1 MKSEINRLL
10 HEKNLDAIVISGSG
24 SHNAPLKYFTKDAFF
39 THAQIVIIRDQDPVL
54 FYRPMER
61 DNAERTGFKKICY
74 DSFPQKDFYT
84 ISKGN
89 SNLANALELQSMFRS
104 LGFIKGRA
112 AFCGQLEFGTHLAM
126 LQEFQ
131 RLMPEIEIA
140 GSEGIEILN
149 QARFTKDESE
159 LAAIRKMGEIVV
171 KIAGRVEQYI
181 QSNYLKNGILVD
193 QNELPVT
200 IGMIKKSINMWL
212 TELGAEN
219 PNGTIFSMG
228 RDAGVPHNEGNDDAV
243 IEAGKSIVFDFF
255 PCETGGGYFYDFT
268 RTWCIGY
275 ASQEIEK
282 AYEQVRFVHDAVL
295 KDICPGKSLKEL
307 QHLTCRLFREMGHQ
321 TIEDHPG
328 TQEGYVHSVSHGLGL
343 NVHER
348 PFSGISASD
357 ADVILPGT
365 VFTVEPGLYYPEIKN
380 PFGVRIED
388 TIYIDNDGNAQYF
401 VQYPYHLVIP
411 VKQLEK

>member
-10 HEKNLDAIVISGSG
+10 HEKNLDAIIVSGAG

-39 THAQIVIIRDQDPVL
+39 THAQIVILRDQEPVL

-61 DNAERTGFKKICY
+61 DNAEKIGFRKICY

-89 SNLANALELQSMFRS
+89 SNLASALELQAIFQS
-104 LGFIKGRA
+104 LGFYKGRA
-112 AFCGQLEFGTHLAM
+112 AFCGQLEFGTHFAM

-131 RLMPEIEIA
+131 QLMPEVEIA

-149 QARFTKDESE
+149 QARYTKDESE

-171 KIAGRVEQYI
+171 DIAGRVERFI
-181 QSNYLKNGILVD
+181 QSNYLKDNILVD

-200 IGMIKKSINMWL
+200 IGAIKKLINLWL
-212 TELGAEN
+212 TELNAEN

-228 RDAGVPHNEGNDDAV
+228 RDAGVPHNEGNDEAAL
-243 IEAGKSIVFDFF
+243 EAGKSIVFDFF
-255 PCETGGGYFYDFT
+255 PCESGGGYFYDFT
-268 RTWCIGY
+268 RTWCIGF
-275 ASQEIEK
+275 APPQVEK
-282 AYEQVRFVHDAVL
+282 AYEQVHFVYETVL
-295 KDICPGKSLKEL
+295 KNVGLRKNLKDL
-307 QHLTCRLFREMGHQ
+307 QRLTCKLFREMGHQ
-321 TIEDHPG
+321 TVEDHPG
-328 TQEGYVHSVSHGLGL
+328 TQEGYVHSISHGLGL

-348 PFSGISASD
+348 PFSGFSASD
-357 ADVILPGT
+357 ADVILPGA
-365 VFTVEPGLYYPEIKN
+365 VFTIEPGLYYPEIKN

-401 VQYPYHLVIP
+401 IQYPYRLVLP
-411 VKQLEK
+411 VKKWEK